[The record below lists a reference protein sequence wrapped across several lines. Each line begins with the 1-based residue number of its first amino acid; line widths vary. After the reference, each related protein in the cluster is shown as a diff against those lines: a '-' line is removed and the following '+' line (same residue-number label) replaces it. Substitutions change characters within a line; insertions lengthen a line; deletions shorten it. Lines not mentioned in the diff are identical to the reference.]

1 MFYLTGDTHG
11 DLYRVVSFCTDNNL
25 TKDDTVIIL
34 GDVGLNYY
42 GNTRDLFQKELISKT
57 APTIFCV
64 HGNHEMNPEYM
75 KNMKEKEWH
84 KGVVFYEEKF
94 PHLLYAKDGEIYDF
108 DGKTAVVLGGA
119 YSVDKDYRLSHH
131 WNWFSDEQMSDEV
144 KARCISSL
152 EKNNWQVDYVLS
164 HTVPINYMPTDMF
177 LSCVDQ
183 STVDKSME
191 EWLQNIH
198 DKLTYKHWYA
208 GHYHCSR
215 TVDNVSIMFE
225 DWKNLD

>member
-57 APTIFCV
+57 VPTIFCV

-119 YSVDKDYRLSHH
+119 YSVDKYYRLSHH

-144 KARCISSL
+144 KARCISNL

-164 HTVPINYMPTDMF
+164 HTVPTNYMPTDMF

-198 DKLTYKHWYA
+198 DKLMYKHWYA